1 MPRVLCSAH
10 TPGLIPDDQERW
22 MIHTLIPRS
31 TLGQLNKTKNK
42 KKQTNKQEEEEEEEE
57 EKEKEFDIEK

>member
-10 TPGLIPDDQERW
+10 TLGLIPDDQERW

-42 KKQTNKQEEEEEEEE
+42 KKQTNKQEEEE
-57 EKEKEFDIEK
+57 KEKEFDIEK

>member
-1 MPRVLCSAH
+1 MLRVLCSAH

-42 KKQTNKQEEEEEEEE
+42 KKQTNKQEEEEEEE
-57 EKEKEFDIEK
+57 KEKEFDIEK

>member
-42 KKQTNKQEEEEEEEE
+42 KKHTNKQEEEEEE

>member
-42 KKQTNKQEEEEEEEE
+42 KKQTNKQEEEEEE
-57 EKEKEFDIEK
+57 KEKEFDIEK